1 MSAGALYPT
10 VKFEPN
16 TTIKDDPENGCSS
29 SLDEGAILL
38 EHQVQS
44 PSDEGQNMASPSIN
58 SEPTKNKMHDGSS
71 IVDMVMVYVIPDPA
85 KIDTEKEQQMEED
98 KNKIR
103 DFYING
109 LKAAGL
115 LVEVDQLGD
124 VKSEVYI
131 DAYMFSFY
139 SILVLRLLNYCLVE
153 IPYHPYPLTNY
164 TLLLV
169 V

>member
-10 VKFEPN
+10 VKFQPN
-16 TTIKDDPENGCSS
+16 TTTKDDSENGRSS

-44 PSDEGQNMASPSIN
+44 PGDEGQNMASPSIN
-58 SEPTKNKMHDGSS
+58 AEPTKNKMQDGTS

-85 KIDTEKEQQMEED
+85 TLDTEKEQQQEED
-98 KNKIR
+98 KSKIR

-115 LVEVDQLGD
+115 LVEVDQLQET
-124 VKSEVYI
+124 VSSEVR
-131 DAYMFSFY
+131 Y
-139 SILVLRLLNYCLVE
+139 SCAVIFIFLF
-153 IPYHPYPLTNY
+153 
-164 TLLLV
+164 
-169 V
+169 

>member
-44 PSDEGQNMASPSIN
+44 PGDEGQNMASPSIN

-139 SILVLRLLNYCLVE
+139 SILVLGLLNYCLVE
-153 IPYHPYPLTNY
+153 IPYHPYPLTHY